1 MNTHN
6 QTLILL
12 SRLKKLKRHF
22 TALSDYHSLIK
33 GISSQKNIYNPD
45 VFNALSIQE
54 KAFLDAYLKR
64 FSSLQD
70 FLGAKVFPLLLD
82 TAGIPNNS
90 MSETIS
96 LIEKEGIIDN
106 LSNWI
111 EIRQARNELEHEHDY
126 PEKIIE
132 ALSNLKFCI
141 YSFSSLENYY
151 QNTIKFA
158 QRYIDETI

>member
-1 MNTHN
+1 MNAHN

-22 TALSDYHSLIK
+22 IALTDYHSLIND
-33 GISSQKNIYNPD
+33 ILVHKNIYKPD

-64 FSSLQD
+64 FSSMQD
-70 FLGAKVFPLLLD
+70 FLGAKIFPLLLD
-82 TAGIPNNS
+82 TAGITNNS

-96 LIEKEGIIDN
+96 LIEKEGIIDS

-111 EIRQARNELEHEHDY
+111 EIRQARNALEHDY
-126 PEKIIE
+126 PEKIND

-141 YSFSSLENYY
+141 DSFHSLENYY
-151 QNTIKFA
+151 HKTLKFA
-158 QRYIDETI
+158 LQYTNETI